1 MTAIARAFP
10 AGVAGW
16 RSPYPTVATVTMVRY
31 RESNRENPS
40 SRENPATPA
49 TMTRAKVTA

>member
-1 MTAIARAFP
+1 
-10 AGVAGW
+10 
-16 RSPYPTVATVTMVRY
+16 MVRY